1 MNDDLLNNPRLE
13 LDEDMISKINE
24 TLEKELNRIESFP
37 NSNFCDELTHEFN
50 QISSNLENMGF
61 MEECRY
67 FRSIEGMV
75 LYIIRKNSHN
85 NHFEHYDFAFQL
97 LNFFTE
103 LFKRNLEFY
112 NDHVSFERNDFKLHR
127 DSCKKKY
134 HDYRRIFYQKIYKTC
149 GNFTEEELYEI
160 LKGWNV

>member
-61 MEECRY
+61 MKECRY

-85 NHFEHYDFAFQL
+85 NHFGHYDFAFQL

-112 NDHVSFERNDFKLHR
+112 NDHVS
-127 DSCKKKY
+127 
-134 HDYRRIFYQKIYKTC
+134 
-149 GNFTEEELYEI
+149 
-160 LKGWNV
+160 LKGMILNCTGTPAKRSIMITDEYSTKKFTRPVEISLKKNYMRF